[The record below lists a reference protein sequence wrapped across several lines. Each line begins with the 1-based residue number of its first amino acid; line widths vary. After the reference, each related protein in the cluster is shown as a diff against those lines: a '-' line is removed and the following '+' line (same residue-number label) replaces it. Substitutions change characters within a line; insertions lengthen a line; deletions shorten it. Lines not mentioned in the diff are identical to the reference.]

1 MKHAIFVDQRQ
12 YRWHGKI
19 VNGSVRPVE
28 VSVKDLTLEGVA
40 DKIECP
46 ILVVHGEHDTIVPV
60 EIARAP
66 PTAAPPKPAE
76 ATPPFSSNI
85 KWDWQLPGPGDLAQA
100 RKKVV

>member
-1 MKHAIFVDQRQ
+1 MGRSDLSQ
-12 YRWHGKI
+12 
-19 VNGSVRPVE
+19 SVE

-46 ILVVHGEHDTIVPV
+46 ILILHGEHDTIVPV